1 MFTYLWNPLGGIFL
15 RYDEATHIGRAMHVL
30 INKTPQESKFYDH
43 PFFGQLFLGFSLWIT
58 GFPNLHPSAVGDVV
72 NSVKML
78 WIVPRLLIGVI
89 GVIDTFLVY
98 KISAHRYN
106 TDVAFIAAILFAVLP
121 VMFLRTIF
129 LESLLL
135 PFVLSSIL
143 FAIYSS
149 ATITSNTRLN
159 KSMVLLSGIFL
170 GLAIFTKIPVL
181 TMIPLVGFLIY
192 SNKKSLKILGLWF
205 IPVILIPLMWP
216 GYAVLNGEWEYWWDA
231 IYWQTHRQEGTDI
244 NQNDTLPNVIIK
256 DFFQMPILIFLGL
269 LGLAFA
275 AIKKDYFLLL
285 WAIPFL
291 VFLYFIGLVRDF
303 HLIPILPA
311 LCISTARL
319 IIDLLKKLNNRKVQK
334 IISFSIISAIAIFG
348 LINFIV
354 QMIKV
359 DNELRFAEVAFV
371 LRYLEE
377 NKNEDITTISNRVYS
392 WIPKYVFHLGGEY
405 MIPEMGIEEEPQNK
419 KVLMVADPPFRRI
432 LRSDDAL
439 GKHLMNIYNE
449 HSKDGTSIL
458 VTGENEIVTPQ
469 PWPSGLTLY
478 PGLDLIDNWHV
489 WKPNSNS
496 RIKVSQSDNNLTII
510 VKPKNTDKIN
520 KYALLQTR
528 LENLTQTQTP
538 LLLSLDYASK
548 SPNSN
553 TKFFVQIGDVDDKH
567 RRYFKGNLRHTS
579 GNLTNSLFILP
590 SNIVDAALEFQLG
603 TTTNST
609 GEHVLIVKRASIMYP
624 ASR

>member
-1 MFTYLWNPLGGIFL
+1 MFTYLWNPLGGISL
-15 RYDEATHIGRAMHVL
+15 KYDESTHIGRAMHVL
-30 INKTPQESKFYDH
+30 IDKTPQESTFYDH
-43 PFFGQLFLGFSLWIT
+43 PYFGQLFLGFSLWIT
-58 GFPNLHPSAVGDVV
+58 GYPNLLHPSAVGDVV

-78 WIVPRLLIGVI
+78 WIVPRLLIGII

-98 KISAHRYN
+98 KISERRYN
-106 TDVAFIAAILFAVLP
+106 TEIAFIAAILFAVMP

-135 PFVLSSIL
+135 PFLLSSIL
-143 FAIYSS
+143 FAIYSNDTIGSS
-149 ATITSNTRLN
+149 ARLN
-159 KSMVLLSGIFL
+159 KCMVLLSGIFL
-170 GLAIFTKIPVL
+170 GLTIFTKIPVF

-192 SNKKSLKILGLWF
+192 SNNKSLKILGLWF
-205 IPVILIPLMWP
+205 IPVILIPLIWP
-216 GYAVLNGEWEYWWDA
+216 SYALLHGEWEYWWDA

-244 NQNDTLPNVIIK
+244 NMNDTLPNVIVK

-275 AIKKDYFLLL
+275 AVKKDYFLLL

-311 LCISTARL
+311 LCISTGRL
-319 IIDLLKKLNNRKVQK
+319 IIDLLKKLNNRKAQN
-334 IISFSIISAIAIFG
+334 IISFSVISAIAIFG
-348 LINFIV
+348 LINFMV
-354 QMIKV
+354 QFIKV
-359 DNELRFAEVAFV
+359 NNELRFAEVAFV

-405 MIPEMGIEEEPQNK
+405 MIPEMGVEEEPQNK

-449 HSKDGTSIL
+449 HSKEKKSTV
-458 VTGENEIVTPQ
+458 VTGENKIVTPQ

-478 PGLDLIDNWHV
+478 PKIDLIDNRHV
-489 WKPNSNS
+489 WIPNSNS
-496 RIKVSQSDNNLTII
+496 KINISQSDNNLTII
-510 VKPKNTDKIN
+510 VKTKNTDKIN
-520 KYALLQTR
+520 KYAFLQTQ
-528 LENLTQTQTP
+528 LKNLTETP

-548 SPNSN
+548 SPNGN
-553 TKFFVQIGDVDDKH
+553 TKYFVQIGDVNDKN
-567 RRYFKGNLRHTS
+567 RRYFKGNLRDTS

-590 SNIVDAALEFQLG
+590 SNIVDAPLEFQLG
-603 TTTNST
+603 TITNST
-609 GEHVLIVKRASIMYP
+609 GEHVLIVKRASIMDP
-624 ASR
+624 VTR